1 MQNVASSRFQQW
13 PTGIGYNVER
23 SSYGSSIVPYS
34 PGFWQHFEK
43 VLLLFKILFNT
54 TLMFPDEQRQI
65 AKAIIGRV
73 LNMYLLQFTLVM
85 LRVFMNLIYELQ
97 AGGPFL
103 LL

>member
-1 MQNVASSRFQQW
+1 MAPPLFRILRV
-13 PTGIGYNVER
+13 
-23 SSYGSSIVPYS
+23 
-34 PGFWQHFEK
+34 FWQHFEK